1 MSRFSD
7 IPDHSFSNYRPSQ
20 MGRGEFATIF
30 GNVFEHSAWI
40 VMQAWDTGL
49 TPRDDTA
56 AGLCS
61 SFIDVVEMAGREA
74 QMALLRA
81 HPDLAGRLA
90 RQGDVTDASR
100 NEQASAGLNDCSNT
114 EFKEF
119 QDLNRRYT
127 EKFNFPFIL
136 AVRGHH
142 RAEILEVFKR
152 RVENDVEDEFREA
165 LRQVFQIARLRL
177 REIQ

>member
-1 MSRFSD
+1 
-7 IPDHSFSNYRPSQ
+7 
-20 MGRGEFATIF
+20 
-30 GNVFEHSAWI
+30 
-40 VMQAWDTGL
+40 
-49 TPRDDTA
+49 
-56 AGLCS
+56 
-61 SFIDVVEMAGREA
+61 
-74 QMALLRA
+74 MALLRA

-165 LRQVFQIARLRL
+165 LRQVFEIARLRL

>member
-1 MSRFSD
+1 
-7 IPDHSFSNYRPSQ
+7 
-20 MGRGEFATIF
+20 MGRGEFVTVF
-30 GNVFEHSAWI
+30 GNVFEHSDWI
-40 VMQAWDTGL
+40 VTQTWDAGL
-49 TPRDDTA
+49 TARDDTA
-56 AGLCS
+56 AGLYS

-74 QMALLRA
+74 QLALLRA

-100 NEQASAGLNDCSNT
+100 NEQVSAGLSDCSDA
-114 EFKEF
+114 EFEEF

-136 AVRGHH
+136 AVRE
-142 RAEILEVFKR
+142 RYRIEILEVFKR

>member
-20 MGRGEFATIF
+20 MGRAEFATIF

-61 SFIDVVEMAGREA
+61 SLSMWLKWQVARRKWHCF
-74 QMALLRA
+74 ALTQISRGA
-81 HPDLAGRLA
+81 WLAK
-90 RQGDVTDASR
+90 VM
-100 NEQASAGLNDCSNT
+100 
-114 EFKEF
+114 
-119 QDLNRRYT
+119 
-127 EKFNFPFIL
+127 
-136 AVRGHH
+136 
-142 RAEILEVFKR
+142 
-152 RVENDVEDEFREA
+152 
-165 LRQVFQIARLRL
+165 
-177 REIQ
+177 

>member
-1 MSRFSD
+1 
-7 IPDHSFSNYRPSQ
+7 

-61 SFIDVVEMAGREA
+61 SFIDVVEIAGREA
-74 QMALLRA
+74 QIALLRA
-81 HPDLAGRLA
+81 HPDLARRLA

-100 NEQASAGLNDCSNT
+100 NEQASAGLNNCSDA
-114 EFKEF
+114 EFEKF

-136 AVRGHH
+136 AVRERH
-142 RAEILEVFKR
+142 RTEILDAFKH
-152 RVENDVEDEFREA
+152 RVENDVEDEFKKA
-165 LRQVFQIARLRL
+165 LQQVFQIARLRL

>member
-1 MSRFSD
+1 MSRFSN

-20 MGRGEFATIF
+20 MGRGEFTTIF
-30 GNVFEHSAWI
+30 GNVFEHSPWI

-49 TPRDDTA
+49 TARDDTA
-56 AGLCS
+56 AGLCN
-61 SFIDVVEMAGREA
+61 SFIDVVETAGREA
-74 QMALLRA
+74 QLALLRA

-90 RQGDVTDASR
+90 RQGGVTDASR
-100 NEQASAGLNDCSNT
+100 NEQASAGLNDCSDA

-119 QDLNRRYT
+119 QDLNWRYT

-136 AVRGHH
+136 AVRERH
-142 RAEILEVFKR
+142 RTEILEVFKR
-152 RVENDVEDEFREA
+152 RVENDVENEFKEA
-165 LRQVFQIARLRL
+165 LWQVFEIARLRL

>member
-1 MSRFSD
+1 MSQFSD
-7 IPDHSFSNYRPSQ
+7 IPDHSFSNNRPSQ
-20 MGRGEFATIF
+20 MGRGEFAATF
-30 GNVFEHSAWI
+30 GNVFEHSDWI

-49 TPRDDTA
+49 TARDDTA
-56 AGLCS
+56 AGLYS
-61 SFIDVVEMAGREA
+61 SFIDVIEMTGREA
-74 QMALLRA
+74 QLTLLRA

-100 NEQASAGLNDCSNT
+100 NEQANAGLSDCSEA

-119 QDLNRRYT
+119 QSLNRRYT

-136 AVRGHH
+136 AVRGCH
-142 RAEILEVFKR
+142 RTEILEVFKR
-152 RVENDVEDEFREA
+152 RVENDVENEFREA

>member
-1 MSRFSD
+1 MSQFSD
-7 IPDHSFSNYRPSQ
+7 IPDHPFSNYRPSQ
-20 MGRGEFATIF
+20 MGRDEFATTF

-49 TPRDDTA
+49 TVRDDTA

-61 SFIDVVEMAGREA
+61 SLIDVVEMAGREA

-90 RQGDVTDASR
+90 RRGDVTDASR
-100 NEQASAGLNDCSNT
+100 HEQASAGLEDCSDA
-114 EFKEF
+114 EFEEF
-119 QDLNRRYT
+119 QNLNRRYT

-136 AVRGHH
+136 AVRGRH
-142 RAEILEVFKR
+142 RTEILEAFKH
-152 RVENDVEDEFREA
+152 RVENDVEDEFKEA
-165 LRQVFQIARLRL
+165 LQQVFQIARLRL
-177 REIQ
+177 RDIQ